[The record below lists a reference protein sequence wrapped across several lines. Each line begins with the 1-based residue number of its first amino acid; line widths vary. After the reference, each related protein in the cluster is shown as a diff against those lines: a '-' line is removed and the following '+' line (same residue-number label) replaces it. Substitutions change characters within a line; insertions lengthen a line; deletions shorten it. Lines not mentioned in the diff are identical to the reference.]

1 MQPVYGKSFSMQVV
15 SELNRVRANPK
26 AMAQKLKNY
35 LPKFKGNT
43 LTLPNLPPLLYSEG
57 PSVLEEAAEFLLS
70 LPPLPRLTPDT
81 DLNFAAQTAAEQMG
95 KVKDFNAVPSITRN
109 NIPTRFYTYK
119 GKFGQSTD
127 FGSVTPELVVMN
139 LIIDDGDFQRK
150 NRNMLF
156 NEMYEKV
163 GCGSCKNSV
172 YKGVTVLM
180 YATTYTKVKNEEGV
194 LQPGKGTFKTQNKLS
209 QSYAGKNMVDV
220 YNHYDNHGFNRAKE
234 VLGDNFYTGEYDAR
248 YVTVLGNEEQIYLS
262 GIPYRYIHNVR
273 PDLDLITDTAK
284 DPDTR
289 KNFEK
294 LYGLPLKEV

>member
-1 MQPVYGKSFSMQVV
+1 MQPVYGKSFSTQVV

-26 AMAQKLKNY
+26 ALAEKLKSY

-43 LTLPNLPPLLYSEG
+43 LTLPGLPPLLYKEG
-57 PSVLEEAAEFLLS
+57 PSVVEEAAEFLSS
-70 LPPLPRLTPDT
+70 LPPMSRLVPDN

-95 KVKDFNAVPSITRN
+95 KVKDFAAVPSIQRD

-150 NRNMLF
+150 NRNMAF
-156 NEMYEKV
+156 NDTYEKV

-180 YATTYTKVKNEEGV
+180 YATTYTMVKNEEGV
-194 LQPGKGTFKTQNKLS
+194 MQPGMGTNKLS
-209 QSYAGKNMVDV
+209 QSYGGKTMVDV
-220 YNHYDNHGFNRAKE
+220 YNHYDNQGFNRSKE
-234 VLGDNFYTGEYDAR
+234 VLGDNFYTGEYDPR
-248 YVTVLGNEEQIYLS
+248 YVTVLRNEEQIYMS
-262 GIPYRYIHNVR
+262 GIPYRYISNVR

-284 DPDTR
+284 DPNTR
-289 KNFEK
+289 SNFTRIF
-294 LYGLPLKEV
+294 GSPF